1 MNIYSKH
8 ISLFGITLLFFFSTA
23 VVADV
28 WDRLESHS
36 LENQENEGVEDFIW
50 KESGDNLPD
59 YPQKGDLLEVDGPP
73 THRNYQYFIDEK
85 SLTTGADGVVR
96 FSIVIRSPGGVDN
109 VMYDG
114 IRCTTEQ
121 IKHYAYG
128 SMDMDGNKKLIL
140 KQNSNWQGFR
150 SVGVTG
156 YAPILNDYYLCGHNG
171 ASLKRHEIIQNIK
184 YGKGP
189 VDGTY
194 D

>member
-1 MNIYSKH
+1 MNIFSKH

-23 VVADV
+23 VFADV

-36 LENQENEGVEDFIW
+36 LENKENEGIEDFIW

-59 YPQKGDLLEVDGPP
+59 YPQEGNLLEVAGPP

-85 SLTTGADGVVR
+85 SITTGADGVVR
-96 FSIVIRSPGGVDN
+96 FSIIIRSPGGVDN

-128 SMDMDGNKKLIL
+128 SMDMEGNKKLIL
-140 KQNSNWQGFR
+140 KQSSNWQDFR

-156 YAPILNDYYLCGHNG
+156 YAPILNDHYLCCHNG
-171 ASLKRHEIIQNIK
+171 ANISRNEIIQNIK

-189 VDGTY
+189 VDGFY